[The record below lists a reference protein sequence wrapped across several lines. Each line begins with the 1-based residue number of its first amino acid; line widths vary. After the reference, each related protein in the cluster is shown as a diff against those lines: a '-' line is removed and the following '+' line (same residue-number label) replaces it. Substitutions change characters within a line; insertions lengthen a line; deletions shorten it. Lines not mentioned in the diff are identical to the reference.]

1 MQPNTLTVTSIDGHA
16 ILCYASPNE
25 NHHTQWKIVITKE
38 MVVPLIKWYHSILVH
53 RGCKQTRMTLQPRY
67 YHPDIRCHVDKFH
80 CDSCQCI
87 KIPCKGMGL
96 LPECDLT
103 NTPLYEVA
111 IDLIGPWSVKT
122 KLLNSEF
129 YALTFID
136 TMTNLFEITLIDFK
150 SSDAIARNF
159 EQTLLAQYPRPL
171 LSSMTMVASLQ
182 VLPFCIF
189 FASWISKTF
198 PQQAK
203 ILNQMKYVN
212 VCIKPWQSC

>member
-1 MQPNTLTVTSIDGHA
+1 
-16 ILCYASPNE
+16 
-25 NHHTQWKIVITKE
+25 
-38 MVVPLIKWYHSILVH
+38 
-53 RGCKQTRMTLQPRY
+53 
-67 YHPDIRCHVDKFH
+67 
-80 CDSCQCI
+80 
-87 KIPCKGMGL
+87 MGL

-159 EQTLLAQYPRPL
+159 EQHLLAQYPRP
-171 LSSMTMVASLQ
+171 
-182 VLPFCIF
+182 
-189 FASWISKTF
+189 
-198 PQQAK
+198 
-203 ILNQMKYVN
+203 
-212 VCIKPWQSC
+212 